1 MAQRDI
7 SSNDNVEKLAKEAQ
21 PLALEKE
28 KQDWKFNCW
37 FDKKRKL
44 REAELRRGEQ
54 QRSCDRPVLP
64 QPCGQQACKDVT
76 PCDCVGL
83 AG

>member
-28 KQDWKFNCW
+28 KQDWKFICW

-44 REAELRRGEQ
+44 RFEL
-54 QRSCDRPVLP
+54 
-64 QPCGQQACKDVT
+64 K
-76 PCDCVGL
+76 
-83 AG
+83 

>member
-44 REAELRRGEQ
+44 RFEL
-54 QRSCDRPVLP
+54 
-64 QPCGQQACKDVT
+64 K
-76 PCDCVGL
+76 
-83 AG
+83 